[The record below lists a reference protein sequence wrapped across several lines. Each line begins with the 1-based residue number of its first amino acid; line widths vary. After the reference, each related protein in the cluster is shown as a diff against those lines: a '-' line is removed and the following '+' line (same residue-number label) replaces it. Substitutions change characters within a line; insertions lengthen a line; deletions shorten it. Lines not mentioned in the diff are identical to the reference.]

1 MWYII
6 IAILIIVTNVLMYN
20 VGKRVGKM
28 LIAKIVVWSVDRELL
43 SQRDCAEVLKN
54 IMVNVKNSVTPS
66 QKDDPTPINRGIIKE
81 IDNEYIL
88 RNRKTGERCGHP
100 YNKRSRADDNS
111 KIHHSN
117 QQDEER

>member
-1 MWYII
+1 MLYVI
-6 IAILIIVTNVLMYN
+6 IAILIIITNVLMYN
-20 VGKRVGKM
+20 VGKRVGK
-28 LIAKIVVWSVDRELL
+28 LIVAKVVIESVDRELL
-43 SQRDCAEVLKN
+43 SQRDCAKILKN

-66 QKDDPTPINRGIIKE
+66 PKVDPTPINRDIIKE

-100 YNKRSRADDNS
+100 YNKRNRADDHS